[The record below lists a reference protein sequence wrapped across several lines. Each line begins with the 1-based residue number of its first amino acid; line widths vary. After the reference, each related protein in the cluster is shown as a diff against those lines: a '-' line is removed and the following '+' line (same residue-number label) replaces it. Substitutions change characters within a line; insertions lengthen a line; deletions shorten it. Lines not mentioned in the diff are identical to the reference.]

1 MTAVRYVTLCAQ
13 VVGNPETGFEVAHHW
28 DGRYFADKAA
38 AISNGFSI
46 RDSDDFNVG
55 VIEKGA
61 LASMWWMDHQIDET
75 PESLR
80 EIAAECG
87 IR

>member
-1 MTAVRYVTLCAQ
+1 MTVRYVTLCAQ
-13 VVGNPETGFEVAHHW
+13 VVGNERDGYEIAHNW

-38 AISNGFSI
+38 AVSNGFSI
-46 RDSDDFNVG
+46 RESDDFNVG
-55 VIEKGA
+55 VVRDGTLES
-61 LASMWWMDHQIDET
+61 LWWMDVQIDET